1 MIEALFEIIVRP
13 ILEGIFEIVC
23 YFTVAP
29 LLPAISFGD
38 MRAEK
43 FGVDEGP
50 FAWHGFKRL
59 KDRTIVVQAQ
69 MVSLIGLAM
78 WLAVGTLAVLYW
90 SFG

>member
-1 MIEALFEIIVRP
+1 
-13 ILEGIFEIVC
+13 
-23 YFTVAP
+23 
-29 LLPAISFGD
+29 